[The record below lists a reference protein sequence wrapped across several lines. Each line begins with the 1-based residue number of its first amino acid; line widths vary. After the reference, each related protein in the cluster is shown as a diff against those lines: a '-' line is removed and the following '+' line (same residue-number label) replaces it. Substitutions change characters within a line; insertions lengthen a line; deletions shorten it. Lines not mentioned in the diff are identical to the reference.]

1 MGMME
6 CELQYCEERMEWA
19 RDARLGVTARSAP
32 HSRSRTKDMQAVG
45 EILKRVAPPV
55 AQSVRVLVNF
65 PLFWKMVIDMV
76 KAGSGYEFKYEIVV
90 PGADLRERASI
101 AELVDIAILPKS
113 IGGEAVS
120 VDADSNEDE
129 NNVRGVE
136 HPTFSAL
143 LEKLEMEGVLSAR
156 S

>member
-1 MGMME
+1 M
-6 CELQYCEERMEWA
+6 
-19 RDARLGVTARSAP
+19 
-32 HSRSRTKDMQAVG
+32 
-45 EILKRVAPPV
+45 KRVFPPI
-55 AQSVRVLVNF
+55 AQGVRVFVNF

-76 KAGSGYEFKYEIVV
+76 KAGSGYEFNYEILV
-90 PGADLRERASI
+90 PGTDLRERASI

-120 VDADSNEDE
+120 VDADGNEDE

-136 HPTFSAL
+136 YPTLSAY
-143 LEKLEMEGVLSAR
+143 LERLGTGGVLSAR